1 MGVQVNEVQHAWS
14 RSQFYSY
21 SGLLCDLGF
30 HMSLWCFRSTHQD
43 RIKLE
48 DFIWAYTKGAGRG
61 HRENCHTRLQVW
73 PQWRRVGRNVGW
85 LEGVLDPLCVL
96 GRLSKAMRGKPQ
108 PTIREAPVLWE
119 TRSVSTS
126 DSLQADRLGAVH
138 RKYVLNTNTITQQ
151 LGPFVNLAS
160 CLQSVS
166 HGLHLPHPLTSF
178 TWAQQ
183 VLGLSPPTHSLRMQ
197 SIIGTQAQRYFWTST
212 LWETVFS
219 IRLYS
224 KIAHALCVY
233 T

>member
-1 MGVQVNEVQHAWS
+1 MIRNTVLLPTLGSYVTWDSTCPCGV
-14 RSQFYSY
+14 
-21 SGLLCDLGF
+21 
-30 HMSLWCFRSTHQD
+30 RSTHQD

-48 DFIWAYTKGAGRG
+48 DFIWRSTREGSWERPSGRTVTPDCKSDLSGGGWGGMLAG
-61 HRENCHTRLQVW
+61 
-73 PQWRRVGRNVGW
+73 
-85 LEGVLDPLCVL
+85 GVLDPLCVL

-166 HGLHLPHPLTSF
+166 HGHHTYPILTSF

-183 VLGLSPPTHSLRMQ
+183 VLGLSPPP
-197 SIIGTQAQRYFWTST
+197 
-212 LWETVFS
+212 TVS
-219 IRLYS
+219 ACR
-224 KIAHALCVY
+224 AL
-233 T
+233 